1 MVTSFSSRWLLCWES
16 WKPPRGDQTLER
28 STVTW
33 LLDPEQRGQEEV
45 TQRRMFFKR
54 RARGGCPSCAAR
66 QRPWAAG
73 QGGSPS
79 PASSFPEAAWLRA
92 CDKAPCSEVGGAS
105 GKALAQWREAARNSH
120 APVSRPW
127 LRVLSAP
134 AVSCELSS
142 STRNRGVAG
151 PGRPLDSPPG
161 DAEWGLYSPCSPPA
175 APLP

>member
-1 MVTSFSSRWLLCWES
+1 M
-16 WKPPRGDQTLER
+16 
-28 STVTW
+28 
-33 LLDPEQRGQEEV
+33 

-120 APVSRPW
+120 LFPGPGSGFSPHPLSPVS
-127 LRVLSAP
+127 LA
-134 AVSCELSS
+134 
-142 STRNRGVAG
+142 
-151 PGRPLDSPPG
+151 
-161 DAEWGLYSPCSPPA
+161 A
-175 APLP
+175 APGTVG